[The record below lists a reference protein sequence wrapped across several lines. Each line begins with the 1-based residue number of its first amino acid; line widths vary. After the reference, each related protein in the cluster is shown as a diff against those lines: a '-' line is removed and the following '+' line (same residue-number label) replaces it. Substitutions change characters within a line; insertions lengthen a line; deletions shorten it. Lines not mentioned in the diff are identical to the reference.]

1 MDSKKTA
8 LNVAGT
14 IFLIVAILHLLRV
27 IFKWDVVIAQFTVP
41 HYYSMIGAIVAFSLS
56 LWMFKSV
63 R

>member
-1 MDSKKTA
+1 MDSKKRA

-14 IFLIVAILHLLRV
+14 IFLLVATLHLSRV
-27 IFKWDVVIAQFTVP
+27 IFKWDVVVAQFTVP
-41 HYYSMIGAIVAFSLS
+41 HYYSVVGAIVAFSLS

>member
-1 MDSKKTA
+1 MDSRKTA

-14 IFLIVAILHLLRV
+14 VFLVVSLLHLTRV
-27 IFKWDVVIAQFTVP
+27 IFHWDVVVAHFTVP
-41 HYYSMIGAIVAFSLS
+41 HFYSVIGALVAFSLS